1 VSNRTIS
8 GNSTIPGTGGGIYNN
23 GEFNSTSTHIG
34 NTILKT
40 GASGENIV
48 NSSGAVTSDGYN
60 LSSDNAGGLLTAC
73 TPGRA
78 LQCGSYV
85 RFHLMF

>member
-1 VSNRTIS
+1 MSNRTIS

-23 GEFNSTSTHIG
+23 GEFNSASTHIG

-60 LSSDNAGGLLTAC
+60 LSSGNAGGLLTAC

-78 LQCGSYV
+78 LQCGS
-85 RFHLMF
+85 